1 MRLPAKPYQNAIAS
15 VVQTMA
21 ERKNSFGRGKNE
33 TNIVCIQSQVRRFTL
48 PLSDSAHAGSAR
60 SKGGQSE
67 ACPPIPVVSRVRRR
81 RPLLTLKI
89 RHWAKCR
96 DVRYTAAIGGKA
108 EVTRTL

>member
-15 VVQTMA
+15 AVQTMA
-21 ERKNSFGRGKNE
+21 DRKNSFGRGKNE
-33 TNIVCIQSQVRRFTL
+33 TNIVCIQSQVRRFPV
-48 PLSDSAHAGSAR
+48 PLSDSAHPGSAR

-67 ACPPIPVVSRVRRR
+67 ACPTIPVITLSTLRA
-81 RPLLTLKI
+81 PLLTLKI